1 MSIDDYL
8 TEIADRGWTLR
19 YLRQNRRLW
28 EAMLARPIEIRPS
41 VESLTFHVGFGC
53 GRSAS
58 AALLDALETAETD
71 ASLETCALQP
81 ADLKTAP
88 ALSLAA
94 MMKDLVPMANQF
106 KLTRRL
112 L

>member
-1 MSIDDYL
+1 MSVDDCL
-8 TEIADRGWTLR
+8 VEIIDRGWTLR

-28 EAMLARPIEIRPS
+28 EALLARPIEDCTSKPTLS
-41 VESLTFHVGFGC
+41 FHVGFGC
-53 GRSAS
+53 GRSAT

-81 ADLKTAP
+81 AVLKTAP

-94 MMKDLVPMANQF
+94 IMKDLVPMANQF

>member
-1 MSIDDYL
+1 MSVDDCL
-8 TEIADRGWTLR
+8 VEITDRGWTLR

-28 EAMLARPIEIRPS
+28 EALLARPIEIRTG
-41 VESLTFHVGFGC
+41 VDSLSFHVGFGC
-53 GRSAS
+53 GRSPS

-81 ADLKTAP
+81 ANLKTAP
-88 ALSLAA
+88 ALSLASL
-94 MMKDLVPMANQF
+94 MKDLVPTANQF

-112 L
+112 P